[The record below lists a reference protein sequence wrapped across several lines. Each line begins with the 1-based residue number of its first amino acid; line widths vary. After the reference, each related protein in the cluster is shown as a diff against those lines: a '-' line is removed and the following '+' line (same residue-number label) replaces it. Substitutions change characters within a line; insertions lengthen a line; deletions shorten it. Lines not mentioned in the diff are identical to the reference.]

1 METLTTL
8 DKAIRLQRV
17 ELFSDMETDAL
28 ALAGSIAV
36 QIQCPPETIIFKEGG
51 SSDALYIVLEG
62 RIRLTRGD
70 REIFSVGPGETLGN
84 WALFDDQPTMATAT
98 CVEDTS
104 VLKIEREDFFDLLAD
119 HADMTQKM
127 FKALVKRVRSL
138 LSLGLNQNPAG
149 SQAAQPA
156 IAPGVPA
163 QPASAV
169 KGGSHG

>member
-8 DKAIRLQRV
+8 DRAIRLQRV

-28 ALAGSIAV
+28 ALAGSIAAQV
-36 QIQCPPETIIFKEGG
+36 QCPPGTVLFKEGG
-51 SSDALYIVLEG
+51 SSSALYIVLEG

-84 WALFDDQPTMATAT
+84 WALFDDQPTMASAT

-127 FKALVKRVRSL
+127 FKALVKRVRNL
-138 LSLGLNQNPAG
+138 LSLGLNQSPAG
-149 SQAAQPA
+149 GAAPA
-156 IAPGVPA
+156 AP
-163 QPASAV
+163 V
-169 KGGSHG
+169 KGGPHA